1 MRSYLQFILFSLL
14 LLTPLASF
22 GAEAL
27 KLRYL
32 ATVSADEKEGQLKFP
47 EGVACNDKSVLIVA
61 DTGNGRLVR
70 YTFQDKA
77 LRGGT
82 EIKLPQ
88 LVYPVLVQLNAKGDI
103 YVLDGKQHKI
113 VHLSPEGAFVGFL
126 EPQGMTG
133 PANVVI
139 KSFKIDSADN
149 LYLADIKQGRVA
161 ILDPA
166 GKFVKQIDFPKDY
179 GFISDLAVTPG
190 GDILLLDSVN
200 AVIFVAK
207 KDAAAFTSLTNSMR
221 EYMNF
226 PTYITAGT
234 KGEFY
239 LVDQDGGALVV
250 MGLDGSFLGHQLGL
264 GWKTGLLYYP
274 SQICI
279 SKNGEFFIA
288 DRNNSRVQIFE
299 SAK

>member
-1 MRSYLQFILFSLL
+1 MRPYLQFILFVFL

-22 GAEAL
+22 GAETL

-70 YTFQDKA
+70 YTFQDKV
-77 LRGGT
+77 LKGGT
-82 EIKLPQ
+82 EIKIPQ
-88 LVYPVLVQLNAKGDI
+88 LVYPVRVQLNAKGDI

-113 VHLSPEGAFVGFL
+113 VHLNPEGTFVGYL

-133 PANVVI
+133 SANFVAT
-139 KSFKIDSADN
+139 SFKLDSADN
-149 LYLADIKQGRVA
+149 FYLADISQGRVVV
-161 ILDPA
+161 LDPA
-166 GKFVKQIDFPKDY
+166 GKFVKQIDFPKEY
-179 GFISDLAVTPG
+179 GFISDLALTPG

-200 AVIFVAK
+200 AVVFVAK
-207 KDAAAFTSLTNSMR
+207 KDAAAFALLTNSLR

-226 PTYITAGT
+226 PTYVTAGT
-234 KGEFY
+234 RGEFY
-239 LVDQDGGALVV
+239 LVDQDGGAIIV
-250 MGLDGSFLGHQLGL
+250 MGLDGSFLGRQLGL

-279 SKNGEFFIA
+279 SKNGEFIVA

-299 SAK
+299 SVK

>member
-1 MRSYLQFILFSLL
+1 MRSYVQFILFAVLL
-14 LLTPLASF
+14 VTPLGSF
-22 GAEAL
+22 GAETL

-32 ATVSADEKEGQLKFP
+32 TTVAADEKEGQLKFP

-70 YTFQDKA
+70 YSFQDKV
-77 LRGGT
+77 LKGGT
-82 EIKLPQ
+82 EIKIPQ
-88 LVYPVLVQLNAKGDI
+88 ILYPVRVQLSTKGDI
-103 YVLDGKQHKI
+103 YVLDGKQRKI
-113 VHLSPEGAFVGFL
+113 VHLNPEGAFVGYL

-133 PANVVI
+133 PANFVI
-139 KSFKIDSADN
+139 TSFKIDSADN
-149 LYLADIKQGRVA
+149 FYLADISQGRVLL
-161 ILDPA
+161 LDPA
-166 GKFVKQIDFPKDY
+166 GKFVKQIDFPKSY
-179 GFISDLAVTPG
+179 GFISDLAITPG

-200 AVIFVAK
+200 AAVFVAK
-207 KDAAAFTSLTNSMR
+207 KDTAAFTPLTSSMR

-234 KGEFY
+234 RGEFY

-250 MGLDGSFLGHQLGL
+250 LGLDGSFLGRQLGL

-279 SKNGEFFIA
+279 SKNGEFIIA

-299 SAK
+299 SVK

>member
-1 MRSYLQFILFSLL
+1 MRSYVQFILFVFL
-14 LLTPLASF
+14 LLTPLVSF
-22 GAEAL
+22 GAETL

-32 ATVSADEKEGQLKFP
+32 TTVSADEKEGQLKFP
-47 EGVACNDKSVLIVA
+47 EGVACNDKAVLIVA

-70 YTFQDKA
+70 YSFQDKV
-77 LRGGT
+77 LKGGT

-88 LVYPVLVQLNAKGDI
+88 LVYPVRVQLNAKGDM
-103 YVLDGKQHKI
+103 YVLDGKQRKI
-113 VHLSPEGAFVGFL
+113 VRLNPEGAFVGYL

-133 PANVVI
+133 PANFVVT
-139 KSFKIDSADN
+139 SFKIDSADN
-149 LYLADIKQGRVA
+149 LYLGDISQGRVVV
-161 ILDPA
+161 LDPA

-200 AVIFVAK
+200 AVVFAAK
-207 KDAAAFTSLTNSMR
+207 KDAAAFTPLSKSMH

-234 KGEFY
+234 RGELY
-239 LVDQDGGALVV
+239 LVDQDGGALIV
-250 MGLDGSFLGHQLGL
+250 MGLDGSFLGRQLGL

-279 SKNGEFFIA
+279 TKNGEFIIA